1 MRSFVAVVLA
11 LAVLGSAGP
20 GPAQAAAERAR
31 IERAIGKLE
40 RQADALRG
48 VHDALL
54 AARQDYQDIHDT
66 ASRTL
71 RNNTM
76 KVFLKGAL
84 EVADKAQA
92 GASVFNA
99 ALDTAIAIYTNT
111 SWEPALS
118 GTVERRIPPVELQER
133 AMLRNAKIRRMT
145 GDLATLLRAP
155 LASFDDDAPPLRSA
169 KPWWRRPD
177 GTPDAELERIIRKTN
192 VIKQL
197 SRRVV
202 RQFGYEAKRVRR
214 EVRAIQADIRALKA
228 ALPETTAADGAIPPA
243 SAYLPR
249 VEEMPQHR
257 GYLPWTKHCQPN
269 NDTLVEGPRIAY
281 RAATCEYRRQ
291 HSELNQIN
299 NMTVQVVAVRDPEAY
314 IAWMKEQKLY
324 ETFRRARGRLV
335 RSGARWYR
343 RGVTGRVFIMVSGTV
358 SGNVTPVFAT
368 VWRKARR

>member
-1 MRSFVAVVLA
+1 MRRVLAVVLA
-11 LAVLGSAGP
+11 VAALASAGT
-20 GPAQAAAERAR
+20 GPAQAAQDRAS
-31 IERAIGKLE
+31 IERAVGKLE
-40 RQADALRG
+40 RQADALRS

-54 AARQDYQDIHDT
+54 AAKQDYQDIHET
-66 ASRTL
+66 AATTL

-99 ALDTAIAIYTNT
+99 ALDTAIAVYTST
-111 SWEPALS
+111 YWEPALTQ
-118 GTVERRIPPVELQER
+118 TVERRISPVQLQER

-145 GDLATLLRAP
+145 DDLATLLRAP
-155 LASFDDDAPPLRSA
+155 LASFDDDVPPLRSA

-214 EVRAIQADIRALKA
+214 EVRAIKADIQALKA
-228 ALPETTAADGAIPPA
+228 ALPKPGADGAIPRA

-249 VEEMPQHR
+249 VAEMPQHR
-257 GYLPWTKHCQPN
+257 GYQPWTKHCQPN
-269 NDTLVEGPRIAY
+269 NDKLVEGPRIAY
-281 RAATCEYRRQ
+281 RAATCDYRRQ

-299 NMTVQVVAVRDPEAY
+299 NMTVQVVAVRDPDAY
-314 IAWMKEQKLY
+314 IAWMKDRKFY
-324 ETFRRARGRLV
+324 ETFRRAQGRLV
-335 RSGARWYR
+335 RSGERWYR
-343 RGVTGRVFIMVSGTV
+343 RGATGRFFITVSGAV
-358 SGNVTPVFAT
+358 SGNVTTVFTT
-368 VWRKARR
+368 VWRKASR